1 VGFRIIIETDRVA
14 PPTPENSKSETRNPK
29 QIQNPKD
36 PNAGP
41 RLRPVSYFGFGTFGL
56 VSSFMLGAS
65 DSRPP
70 AGQDP
75 PRQWLSPQ
83 VLVEGKGSVLYVAAA
98 TSEKLVLFD
107 PTAEKV
113 VGEIPLP
120 GLPNGMVLAPDGLR
134 LYVTTDSPAGEVYV
148 VDTATRQVNLLAKAG
163 HTPNAPVLSPDGK
176 TLYICNRFNND
187 VSVVDTSSGAT
198 LRRLPVLREPVAA
211 AITPD
216 GTTLV
221 VANQLPVG
229 RSDGDYVAAA
239 VSLLDI
245 SGMGLGSPTQNSAL
259 GVPFQPMNSDHGQAC
274 PEPRERDARATPKN
288 APTTIALPNGSTALQ
303 GLCLSPDGAY
313 AYVTHILGR
322 YQLFTGQL
330 ERGWVNTNALSI
342 IDLKSRQWVNTV
354 LLDGVDL
361 GAANPWDVKCTPDG
375 GYLVVT
381 LSGTHELCL
390 IDRAGLHARL
400 AKAAAGER
408 LTPVTKSAEDVP
420 NDFSFLLPVRRR
432 VKLPGKGPRGLAVV
446 GTKVFAAEYFTDS
459 LGVLDLDRGHSGK
472 ARSVPLQTA
481 VPLSEAR
488 RGEMLFHD
496 ATLCFQQW
504 QSCASCH
511 PGDGRMDVLNWDLL
525 NDGIGNP
532 KNTKSLILAHRT
544 PPSMSLGVRADAQ
557 AAVRAG
563 LRAVLFAVRPD
574 SDAFAL
580 YRYIESLTPVPSPYL
595 ADGKLAPAAGRGQ
608 QIFREAGCSSCHNG
622 PYYTNGKLF
631 DVGTGS
637 GLDSEKAFDT
647 PTLIEVWRTAPY
659 LHDGRAA
666 TIRDVL
672 TVHNPQNKHGRTS
685 QLTEEQLS
693 DLVEFVLTR

>member
-1 VGFRIIIETDRVA
+1 
-14 PPTPENSKSETRNPK
+14 
-29 QIQNPKD
+29 
-36 PNAGP
+36 
-41 RLRPVSYFGFGTFGL
+41 
-56 VSSFMLGAS
+56 
-65 DSRPP
+65 
-70 AGQDP
+70 
-75 PRQWLSPQ
+75 
-83 VLVEGKGSVLYVAAA
+83 VLYVAGA
-98 TSEKLVLFD
+98 TSQKLVLFD

-120 GLPNGMVLAPDGLR
+120 CLPSGMALTPDRSR
-134 LYVTTDSPAGEVYV
+134 LYVTADSPTGEIYV
-148 VDTATRQVNLLAKAG
+148 VDTATRQVNLLTKAG
-163 HTPNAPVLSPDGK
+163 HTPNAPLLSPDGK
-176 TLYICNRFNND
+176 TLYACNRFNND
-187 VSVVDTSSGAT
+187 VSVMDTSSGAT

-211 AITPD
+211 ALTPD
-216 GTTLV
+216 GATLV
-221 VANQLPVG
+221 VANQLPAG
-229 RSDGDYVAAA
+229 RADGDYIAAA
-239 VSLLDI
+239 VSLLD
-245 SGMGLGSPTQNSAL
+245 TQ
-259 GVPFQPMNSDHGQAC
+259 G
-274 PEPRERDARATPKN
+274 KN
-288 APTTIALPNGSTALQ
+288 APVAVALPNGSTALQ

-322 YQLFTGQL
+322 YHLFTGQL
-330 ERGWVNTNALSI
+330 ERGWVNTNVLSI
-342 IDLKSRQWVNTV
+342 LDLRSRKWVNTV

-375 GYLVVT
+375 EYLVVT

-400 AKAAAGER
+400 AKAAAGKR
-408 LTPVTKSAEDVP
+408 VTAVTKSAEDVP
-420 NDFSFLLPVRRR
+420 NDFSFLLPVRQR
-432 VKLPGKGPRGLAVV
+432 VKLPGKGPRGLALA

-459 LGVLDLDRGHSGK
+459 LAVMDLEKGRPSK
-472 ARSVPLQTA
+472 SRSVPLQTA
-481 VPLSEAR
+481 VPPSEAR

-496 ATLCFQQW
+496 ATLCFQHW

-511 PGDGRMDVLNWDLL
+511 PGSGRADALNWDLL

-557 AAVRAG
+557 VAVRAG
-563 LRAVLFAVRPD
+563 LRAVLFAVRSD
-574 SDAFAL
+574 SDTYAI

-595 ADGKLAPAAGRGQ
+595 VEGRLGPAALRGQ
-608 QIFREAGCSSCHNG
+608 QVFRDAGCSSCHNG
-622 PYYTNGKLF
+622 PYYTNGKLY

-647 PTLIEVWRTAPY
+647 PTLVEVWRTAPY

-666 TIRDVL
+666 TVRDVL

-693 DLVEFVLTR
+693 DLAEFVLTR